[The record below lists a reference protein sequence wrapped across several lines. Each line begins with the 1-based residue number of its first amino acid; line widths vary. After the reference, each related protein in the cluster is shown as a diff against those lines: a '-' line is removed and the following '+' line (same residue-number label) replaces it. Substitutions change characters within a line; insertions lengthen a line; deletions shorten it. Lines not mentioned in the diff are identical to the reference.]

1 MLMETKMLLKIP
13 NKLKE
18 SALKLYDIPLD
29 NLLESAENPNE
40 MSAQA
45 LDKLVDGIRE
55 EGFDEPIIVVP
66 ELDGEKETGNY
77 VIASGHHRVKAA
89 KILGLKVVPAV
100 IKQGWDDDKRLI
112 SLVKR
117 NILHGDINAK
127 KFTELVDTLRKRN
140 YTEEMVKAVMGFTK
154 KDAFESLYQQV
165 RQALPT
171 EKKAK
176 LDEAKEKIKTVDDLS
191 NVLNT
196 IMKEGGSTLD
206 KGYMVFTY
214 GGKKHH
220 YIRIDQQLDEL
231 ISHIEDDC
239 KMSGR
244 NLCDFFKE
252 KLK

>member
-1 MLMETKMLLKIP
+1 MLLKMP
-13 NKLKE
+13 SKVKE
-18 SALKLYDIPLD
+18 STLKIYDIPIT

-40 MSAQA
+40 MTAQA

-55 EGFDEPIIVVP
+55 DGFDEPIIVVP

-89 KILGLKVVPAV
+89 KVLGFTAVPAI

-117 NILHGDINAK
+117 NILHGELNAK

-165 RQALPT
+165 RQSLPT

-196 IMKEGGSTLD
+196 IMQEGGSTLD

-231 ISHIEDDC
+231 VTQIEDDC
-239 KMSGR
+239 KTSGKD
-244 NLCDFFKE
+244 LCQYFKD

>member
-1 MLMETKMLLKIP
+1 MKLKVPITE
-13 NKLKE
+13 KE
-18 SALKLYDIPLD
+18 SALKIYDIPVDKLLD
-29 NLLESAENPNE
+29 SAENPNE
-40 MSAQA
+40 MTAQA

-55 EGFDEPIIVVP
+55 DGFDEPIIVVP

-89 KILGLKVVPAV
+89 RVLGMREIPAI

-117 NILHGDINAK
+117 NILHGEINPK

-154 KDAFESLYQQV
+154 KDAFENLYQQV
-165 RQALPT
+165 RKALPT

-191 NVLNT
+191 NVLNS

-206 KGYMVFTY
+206 MGYMVFTF

-220 YIRIDQQLDEL
+220 YIRIDQCLEER
-231 ISHIEDDC
+231 ISAIEDEC
-239 KMSGR
+239 TASGKS
-244 NLCDFFKE
+244 LCDYFKD

>member
-1 MLMETKMLLKIP
+1 MELKLP
-13 NKLKE
+13 VNKPKE
-18 SALKLYDIPLD
+18 SNLKLYDIPITK
-29 NLLESAENPNE
+29 LLESAENPNE

-66 ELDGEKETGNY
+66 ELDGEKETGNF

-89 KILGLKVVPAV
+89 KILGMKEIPAI

-117 NILHGDINAK
+117 NILHGDINPK

-154 KDAFESLYQQV
+154 KDAFENLYQQV
-165 RQALPT
+165 RKALPND
-171 EKKAK
+171 KKAK

-220 YIRIDQQLDEL
+220 YIRIDQELDA
-231 ISHIEDDC
+231 IVSHIESDC
-239 KMSGR
+239 QSSGR
-244 NLCDFFKE
+244 DLCDYFKE